1 MKKYIIFMDQK
12 TKQLKD
18 ISYFLNDTHFS
29 ANLTHILK
37 AIMGYLTTTSKIYM
51 EALRNKDSQD
61 TPEEETR

>member
-18 ISYFLNDTHFS
+18 ISYFQNDTHFS

-37 AIMGYLTTTSKIYM
+37 AIMGYLTTSKIYT